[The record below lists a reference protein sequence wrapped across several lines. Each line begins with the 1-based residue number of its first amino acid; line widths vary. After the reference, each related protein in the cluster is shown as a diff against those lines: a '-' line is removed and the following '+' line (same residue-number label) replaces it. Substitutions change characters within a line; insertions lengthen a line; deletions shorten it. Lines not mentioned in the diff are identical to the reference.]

1 MNFKKI
7 IWSNFKKKPLNDT
20 LYLSFDDVNHLERI
34 WKKYKLTPESIEE
47 VHIDFLADRHKLVRY
62 IIKELDILLKVGG
75 EFVINST
82 KTTYHGNYIRSLDQ
96 IKFEFSVSTNG
107 RYSMKMKT
115 NHKRHNSLVY
125 SKKKNTLLQNDS
137 IGKWSFG
144 IITNGKKNKQV
155 EDLIDSIVSQNIPDY
170 EIIIC
175 GNFKSDK
182 IPVIIIDDIII
193 DSEIR
198 APITIKKNKIVQR
211 AKYENLMLLHDRYL
225 LPDDWFRNM
234 TSYGNYFDLLTFPN
248 IGSKG
253 GSVNDWG
260 MHKGK
265 PQQIGGFSQIS
276 HQLSYNTWSDDW
288 YSQGGLLVI
297 KKNLYNDIVLDNRL
311 FWGELEDIQFS
322 KIANLKG
329 LFYYV
334 DINNKIFTF
343 SDRLKERNSNLFYKL
358 GSLLYF
364 IYKKFINYKNYMIN
378 LYNV

>member
-193 DSEIR
+193 DSDIR
-198 APITIKKNKIVQR
+198 APITIKK
-211 AKYENLMLLHDRYL
+211 
-225 LPDDWFRNM
+225 
-234 TSYGNYFDLLTFPN
+234 
-248 IGSKG
+248 
-253 GSVNDWG
+253 
-260 MHKGK
+260 
-265 PQQIGGFSQIS
+265 
-276 HQLSYNTWSDDW
+276 
-288 YSQGGLLVI
+288 I
-297 KKNLYNDIVLDNRL
+297 K
-311 FWGELEDIQFS
+311 
-322 KIANLKG
+322 
-329 LFYYV
+329 
-334 DINNKIFTF
+334 
-343 SDRLKERNSNLFYKL
+343 
-358 GSLLYF
+358 
-364 IYKKFINYKNYMIN
+364 
-378 LYNV
+378 